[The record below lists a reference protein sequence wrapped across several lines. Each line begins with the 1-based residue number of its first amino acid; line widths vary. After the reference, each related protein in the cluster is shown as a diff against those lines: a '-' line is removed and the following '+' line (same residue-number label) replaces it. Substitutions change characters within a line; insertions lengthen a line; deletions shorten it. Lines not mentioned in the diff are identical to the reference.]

1 MREDDSKEGTPVAG
15 TPKLGTNGVDLSSLT
30 SEEKLVMALE
40 EESRMATEARAC
52 TGCFSMMIWRMIYC
66 KHLHH
71 IQLIGVLGIHPLARD
86 IKIDNFSVTF
96 YGAELLQDTKLEL
109 SCGNRWFF

>member
-1 MREDDSKEGTPVAG
+1 MREDDNSKEGTPVAG

-52 TGCFSMMIWRMIYC
+52 TGRFYPKLWYIANIYTLF
-66 KHLHH
+66 K
-71 IQLIGVLGIHPLARD
+71 
-86 IKIDNFSVTF
+86 
-96 YGAELLQDTKLEL
+96 
-109 SCGNRWFF
+109 

>member
-1 MREDDSKEGTPVAG
+1 MPSAHEKARLAKKKEAAKKKGGKKAVDEVGDQLEPLLIVLQKIFQVREDDSKEGTPVAG

-52 TGCFSMMIWRMIYC
+52 TGYF
-66 KHLHH
+66 
-71 IQLIGVLGIHPLARD
+71 
-86 IKIDNFSVTF
+86 
-96 YGAELLQDTKLEL
+96 
-109 SCGNRWFF
+109 

>member
-1 MREDDSKEGTPVAG
+1 MREDDNSKEGTPVAG

-52 TGCFSMMIWRMIYC
+52 TGYF
-66 KHLHH
+66 
-71 IQLIGVLGIHPLARD
+71 
-86 IKIDNFSVTF
+86 
-96 YGAELLQDTKLEL
+96 
-109 SCGNRWFF
+109 

>member
-1 MREDDSKEGTPVAG
+1 MLESWFYIKSLEVKEDDSKEGTPVAG

-52 TGCFSMMIWRMIYC
+52 TGYFPSCNMMMAENVI
-66 KHLHH
+66 LH
-71 IQLIGVLGIHPLARD
+71 
-86 IKIDNFSVTF
+86 N
-96 YGAELLQDTKLEL
+96 
-109 SCGNRWFF
+109 

>member
-1 MREDDSKEGTPVAG
+1 MKDDNSKEGTPVAG
-15 TPKLGTNGVDLSSLT
+15 TPQLGTNGVDLSSLT

-52 TGCFSMMIWRMIYC
+52 TGWNKYKKKGCFYFGVR
-66 KHLHH
+66 
-71 IQLIGVLGIHPLARD
+71 IGVLGIHPLARD

-109 SCGNRWFF
+109 SCGNR

>member
-1 MREDDSKEGTPVAG
+1 MREDDNSKEGTPVAG

-52 TGCFSMMIWRMIYC
+52 TGCFQPCYMMMVQNVVRAHDAYVANI
-66 KHLHH
+66 
-71 IQLIGVLGIHPLARD
+71 
-86 IKIDNFSVTF
+86 
-96 YGAELLQDTKLEL
+96 
-109 SCGNRWFF
+109 